1 MKRIAACAFFFAYW
15 LCALLTVTGT
25 PAARAAEAYGN
36 GAVPRKLYNTAKQK
50 LRDGKTIIGA
60 TVASFDANIYCAVAN
75 AGFDYVMIDMQHS
88 TLTYADAAYMILA
101 CRGAQAMP
109 FIRVPDATES
119 DIQKATDIGA
129 LGIIVPTVDTT
140 EKAETAVRW
149 TRYPPAGYRSQ
160 GAGQGP
166 ALWGPDYRQTFNDNV
181 MVVAMI
187 ETPVGAQAAD
197 KIAAVPGVDVIFV
210 GSGDLGGDIG
220 NDEIVTRIHDA
231 TLKAGKILAGPLAW
245 KDRPGYTFLMGP
257 TEVSLL
263 RTGAQKSLKAVTA
276 P

>member
-1 MKRIAACAFFFAYW
+1 M
-15 LCALLTVTGT
+15 CALLGFTGAST
-25 PAARAAEAYGN
+25 ARAEEGN
-36 GAVPRKLYNTAKQK
+36 GAAARKLYNTAKQK
-50 LRDGKTIIGA
+50 LREGQTIIGA
-60 TVASFDANIYCAVAN
+60 TVSSFDPNIYCAVAN
-75 AGFDYVMIDMQHS
+75 AGFDYVMIEMQHS
-88 TLTYADAAYMILA
+88 TLTYADAGYMIFA
-101 CRGAQAMP
+101 CRGAQAVP

-129 LGIIVPTVDTT
+129 LGIIVPTVDTP
-140 EKAETAVRW
+140 EKAATAVRW

-160 GAGQGP
+160 GTSQGP
-166 ALWGPDYRQTFNDNV
+166 ALWGRDYRQTFNDNV

-187 ETPVGAQAAD
+187 ETPTGAQAAD

-210 GSGDLGGDIG
+210 GSDDDQIA
-220 NDEIVTRIHDA
+220 TRIDNA

-245 KDRPGYTFLMGP
+245 RERPGYTFLMGP

-263 RTGAQKSLKAVTA
+263 RTGARKSLNIVPA